1 MMDNFNET
9 INSPHPVLV
18 DFYAEWCG
26 PCKMMK
32 PILEEVKKIMGDSI
46 QIVTIDVD
54 KHESLANSFQ
64 IQSVPTLM
72 VFKNGKM
79 LWRQSCVIR
88 TNQLTQLLQQFK

>member
-79 LWRQSCVIR
+79 LWRQSWVMR

>member
-72 VFKNGKM
+72 VFKNGMM
-79 LWRQSCVIR
+79 LWRQSGVIR

>member
-54 KHESLANSFQ
+54 THESLANSFQ

-79 LWRQSCVIR
+79 LWRQSGVMR

>member
-32 PILEEVKKIMGDSI
+32 PILEEVKNIMGDSI

-79 LWRQSCVIR
+79 LWRQSGVIR

>member
-1 MMDNFNET
+1 MDNFNET

-46 QIVTIDVD
+46 RIVTIDVD
-54 KHESLANSFQ
+54 KHESLTNSFQ

-79 LWRQSCVIR
+79 LWRQSGVMR